1 LPVIRVHYLQVD
13 QFTDS
18 LNEEI
23 HMIDPGGEMS
33 AHDLKQDVQLRS
45 LINAQDDV
53 WRIFRVM
60 AEFVDGFTV
69 LARQENLVS
78 VFGSARTKPGTEHYE
93 MGVTVARE
101 LVMRGF
107 NILTGGG
114 PGVMEAANKGAQAQG
129 GASVGVNI
137 ELPFEQDANPYID
150 KNRVVTFRHFFVRK
164 VMFVKYAHGFVVLP
178 GGFGTLDEFFE
189 AITLIQTQK
198 TKAFPVVL
206 LGTKYWGGLIQWMK
220 DVMVPAG
227 TISPED
233 LSLFHLVDDPV
244 KAAQIIDEF
253 YREKK
258 MVTNF

>member
-1 LPVIRVHYLQVD
+1 
-13 QFTDS
+13 
-18 LNEEI
+18 
-23 HMIDPGGEMS
+23 MIEPGSEMS
-33 AHDLKQDVQLRS
+33 AHDLRQDMQLRS
-45 LINAQDDV
+45 LLNAQDDV

-60 AEFVDGFTV
+60 AEFVDGFTL
-69 LARQENLVS
+69 LAKQENLVS
-78 VFGSARTKPGTEHYE
+78 VFGSARTKPGTPHYE
-93 MGVTVARE
+93 MGVAVARE

-114 PGVMEAANKGAQAQG
+114 PGVMEAANKGAQIQG

-137 ELPFEQDANPYID
+137 ELPFEQAANSHVD
-150 KNRVVTFRHFFVRK
+150 RQRLVTFRHFFVRK

-198 TKAFPVVL
+198 TKPFPVVL
-206 LGTKYWGGLIQWMK
+206 LGTQFWGGLIQWMK
-220 DVMVPAG
+220 DVMIPAG
-227 TISPED
+227 TISPDD
-233 LSLFHLVDDPV
+233 LELFHLVDDPA

>member
-1 LPVIRVHYLQVD
+1 MLERRSEL
-13 QFTDS
+13 
-18 LNEEI
+18 
-23 HMIDPGGEMS
+23 S
-33 AHDLKQDVQLRS
+33 AHDLKQDLMLRS
-45 LINAQDDV
+45 LLNAQDDV

-69 LARQENLVS
+69 LAKQDNLVS
-78 VFGSARTKPGTEHYE
+78 VFGSARTEPDTPHYE
-93 MGVTVARE
+93 MGIAVAKE

-114 PGVMEAANKGAQAQG
+114 PGVMEAANKGAQIQG

-137 ELPFEQDANPYID
+137 ELPFEQDANPFVD
-150 KNRVVTFRHFFVRK
+150 KHRLVTFRHFFVRK
-164 VMFVKYAHGFVVLP
+164 VMFVKYAHGFIVLP

-198 TKAFPVVL
+198 TKSFPVVL
-206 LGTKYWGGLIQWMK
+206 LGTNYWGGLIQWMK
-220 DVMVPAG
+220 DVMIPAG

-233 LSLFHLVDDPV
+233 LELFQLVDDPA

-258 MVTNF
+258 MITNF